1 VNITFGRLFS
11 VAELRWPQSTTAA
24 NPARFAQQQALRVWH
39 KNSIQDSF
47 ISAARRSLTSDR
59 AKEHIQRTPFTF
71 MQIPFPARYVHM
83 VLQLGELA
91 KTSSEIIRSE
101 GPPKHHY
108 PSNGRATGLLC
119 RKTVYFHPSFGKTVR
134 HRTGK
139 EGYKALYL
147 TWPCCGYLNLRQG
160 CAVLCAILTCDD
172 EEFWRG
178 WGREMV
184 A

>member
-1 VNITFGRLFS
+1 

-24 NPARFAQQQALRVWH
+24 NHARFAQQQALRVLRILH
-39 KNSIQDSF
+39 KNSIQDSST
-47 ISAARRSLTSDR
+47 SAAGRSLTSDR

-119 RKTVYFHPSFGKTVR
+119 RKLSISTPPLVRRFDIAPGKKVTSSVP
-134 HRTGK
+134 
-139 EGYKALYL
+139 YMAL
-147 TWPCCGYLNLRQG
+147 LR
-160 CAVLCAILTCDD
+160 VS
-172 EEFWRG
+172 
-178 WGREMV
+178 
-184 A
+184 